1 MSPDELDIVFHA
13 LAHRDRRRILEIVR
27 ETPGCRVED
36 VARRFET
43 SRIAVMKHLRV
54 LETADL
60 IHSEKVGRERRM
72 YFNAVP
78 IQLIYEAWTT
88 EFSRE
93 VAAEM
98 VRIKAAVEAEVADDE
113 KSDPIEETPCLRHRP
128 RANERSSR

>member
-27 ETPGCRVED
+27 EAPGSRVED

-43 SRIAVMKHLRV
+43 SRIAVMKHLRL
-54 LETADL
+54 LETAGL

-93 VAAEM
+93 AAAEM
-98 VRIKAAVEAEVADDE
+98 ARIKAAVEAEVVGDE
-113 KSDPIEETPCLRHRP
+113 KSSRSRKRH
-128 RANERSSR
+128 A

>member
-1 MSPDELDIVFHA
+1 VNADELDIVFHA
-13 LAHRDRRRILEIVR
+13 MAHRHRRRILDLVR
-27 ETPGCRVED
+27 EAPGCRVDE

-54 LETADL
+54 LERAGL

-88 EFSRE
+88 EFSRDL
-93 VAAEM
+93 AAEM
-98 VRIKAAVEAEVADDE
+98 LRIKAAVESEVAE
-113 KSDPIEETPCLRHRP
+113 KTREIRSRKRH
-128 RANERSSR
+128 A

>member
-1 MSPDELDIVFHA
+1 MSPDDLDIVFHA
-13 LAHRDRRRILEIVR
+13 LAHRDRRRILDLIR
-27 ETPGCRVED
+27 EAPGSRVED

-54 LETADL
+54 LETAGL

-93 VAAEM
+93 WASEM
-98 VRIKAAVEAEVADDE
+98 VRIKSAVEAEVAGNE
-113 KSDPIEETPCLRHRP
+113 AKARSGKRH
-128 RANERSSR
+128 A